1 MLGRMNRSS
10 RVRSQCKPTLSG
22 VDIGHVRCW
31 WKQIHLEKNIQ
42 LHIFMRMKQCCNTKN
57 WFIDDLIYAWIGND
71 VTQASHVQ
79 SHSTCTFYWI
89 YWRLHWNPLHA
100 TEVTIFIPKHIYIY
114 IYICNTY
121 ICLGGSVDLVSLGL
135 TLLHNWFQH
144 DATEAG
150 LWRLCRNAAHMAV
163 GVPSERLMCQ
173 HWSPGPKKCG
183 KTKKPDHVVC

>member
-1 MLGRMNRSS
+1 MQTYPFGGGHWTCPMLMETNSFGKEYTTTHIHEDETVLQYKKLIHRWFNLCMNWQWCHT
-10 RVRSQCKPTLSG
+10 SQPRAISQYLYVLLDLLAIALKPLTRHWS
-22 VDIGHVRCW
+22 H
-31 WKQIHLEKNIQ
+31 N
-42 LHIFMRMKQCCNTKN
+42 LHSKTY
-57 WFIDDLIYAWIGND
+57 IY
-71 VTQASHVQ
+71 T
-79 SHSTCTFYWI
+79 
-89 YWRLHWNPLHA
+89 
-100 TEVTIFIPKHIYIY
+100 Y